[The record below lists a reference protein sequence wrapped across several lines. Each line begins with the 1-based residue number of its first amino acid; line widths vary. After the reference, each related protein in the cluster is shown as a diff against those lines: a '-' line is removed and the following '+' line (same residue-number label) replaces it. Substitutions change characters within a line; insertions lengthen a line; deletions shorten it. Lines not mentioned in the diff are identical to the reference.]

1 MKLISKLAVAVLSV
15 SGALLCAAEVTNYS
29 VKDISRILGKNV
41 TFKENSVVCNGQSML
56 VGKKIIEI
64 DPAKKY
70 TFKFTAVGNAE
81 KSTRLFAGFAMLDAQ
96 GRSTEAQHWQGYQ
109 DTLTEVAAPAKKGD
123 TVLKVKNGAKWRKGN
138 YFTIACN
145 AKADLSDIPN
155 GSNIAENITDVKKV
169 GDVWEITVKRPLRSD
184 VAAGT
189 LIRQH
194 ARGGYLYIA
203 PIKTVPKN
211 GQIEVKGSLKGI
223 AKTPVFRAPTWP
235 VNAKKARWIILAD
248 WTGAKADVEIKDISI
263 TVE

>member
-81 KSTRLFAGFAMLDAQ
+81 KATRLFAGFAMLDAQ

-155 GSNIAENITDVKKV
+155 GNNIAENITDVKKV
-169 GDVWEITVKRPLRSD
+169 GDVWEITVKKPLRSD
-184 VAAGT
+184 VSYPSACQRRLSLYRSHKDCPQKRSNRGQRFAQRYCKNSGFPCSDMAGKCQKSP
-189 LIRQH
+189 LDHSR
-194 ARGGYLYIA
+194 
-203 PIKTVPKN
+203 
-211 GQIEVKGSLKGI
+211 
-223 AKTPVFRAPTWP
+223 
-235 VNAKKARWIILAD
+235 
-248 WTGAKADVEIKDISI
+248 
-263 TVE
+263 